1 MKYLWYL
8 NLIVDFSVAP
18 TTTTFPEI
26 YMLLPPPQGCEFTL
40 CPPLV
45 LLPSPLLIII
55 AQSLNPSSME
65 LFENG
70 IIYANDLLFD
80 TDTADSFMIISSKI
94 GKTKFLTWALLRH
107 SVPSHLK
114 TKESTPSEMSLLVTI
129 DSKYF
134 DVFKKKSKN
143 YYTLIKNSRA
153 KL

>member
-1 MKYLWYL
+1 
-8 NLIVDFSVAP
+8 
-18 TTTTFPEI
+18 
-26 YMLLPPPQGCEFTL
+26 
-40 CPPLV
+40 
-45 LLPSPLLIII
+45 
-55 AQSLNPSSME
+55 ME

-94 GKTKFLTWALLRH
+94 GKTNFLTWALLRH

-114 TKESTPSEMSLLVTI
+114 TMESTPSEMSLLVTI

-153 KL
+153 KLRNNSQYLRQTFNLSEDHLQKVFWLPHKVSFEPYT